1 MKHWFDDLPGVTGY
15 RPLEP
20 ALLVAWP
27 DRAMDRRLHHLRYC
41 PVLPQELYQIAR
53 HFPLLVVNQPD
64 GPMVMAEL
72 ASDRLRRPAFDSD
85 GRYLRSYRPLVSRL
99 LPFVATPRGEVLRL
113 TDELSPPEPERP
125 EELRRQIV
133 QMVRAQASG
142 LARMTEAATVLLE
155 DGLLVQ
161 ASKPS
166 EEWHP
171 APDDLMTETVSA
183 AANLPVRPSSFLA
196 LRLLAVLEFSALHRR
211 ETRASRS
218 DADSLRELLGRNE
231 ALKRQTFLIRDDM
244 LDFSGLVR
252 PFPREVDPE
261 T

>member
-1 MKHWFDDLPGVTGY
+1 
-15 RPLEP
+15 
-20 ALLVAWP
+20 
-27 DRAMDRRLHHLRYC
+27 
-41 PVLPQELYQIAR
+41 
-53 HFPLLVVNQPD
+53 
-64 GPMVMAEL
+64 
-72 ASDRLRRPAFDSD
+72 
-85 GRYLRSYRPLVSRL
+85 
-99 LPFVATPRGEVLRL
+99 
-113 TDELSPPEPERP
+113 
-125 EELRRQIV
+125 
-133 QMVRAQASG
+133 MVRAQASG

-244 LDFSGLVR
+244 LDSSGLVR